1 MLPHSNFSSK
11 TQISHTDCWN
21 FLVSA
26 CTHSISRY
34 IYHLSNILRS
44 QAKFSEVSTAWN
56 ITCSSEGRVVL
67 FSVTYRW
74 GIRSFFLSKRQGGPT
89 KKYQNSPTPPIPP
102 PPHSQENNVPSLTM
116 TSIRRSSYSAM
127 LTITLRPQIF
137 DEGAARTSYLAKKV
151 GANCDCYLGKTAGH
165 PNLTTRR
172 D

>member
-74 GIRSFFLSKRQGGPT
+74 GIRSFFYQSAREGQQKNT
-89 KKYQNSPTPPIPP
+89 KIPQPHQSP

-151 GANCDCYLGKTAGH
+151 GANCDCYLGRTAGH

>member
-1 MLPHSNFSSK
+1 MLLHSNFSSK

-74 GIRSFFLSKRQGGPT
+74 GIRSFFFIKAPGRANKKITKFPNPT
-89 KKYQNSPTPPIPP
+89 HP

-116 TSIRRSSYSAM
+116 TSIRRSSYSVM

-137 DEGAARTSYLAKKV
+137 DEGAARTSYLVKKV
-151 GANCDCYLGKTAGH
+151 GANCDCYLRRTAGH

>member
-74 GIRSFFLSKRQGGPT
+74 GIRSFFIKAPGRANKKIPKFPNPT
-89 KKYQNSPTPPIPP
+89 H

-151 GANCDCYLGKTAGH
+151 GANCDCYLGRTAGH